1 MSERRSP
8 SADSARLDRLERRLR
23 WTQGVALVAGLGL
36 FAAVMLGGTG
46 LGGGA
51 AGPRQ
56 GAYGPSG
63 PADTLQ
69 ARVLEIVDAEG
80 RPRVVLGAPL
90 PAPAP
95 SVERTAPMAG
105 LAIFDT
111 SRHERFGTGLQPD
124 GRMVMGFDAPPGVG
138 SGGNPERINLVA
150 NSDGTAFI
158 RLLGQD
164 SFLESLY
171 RLNSAGEAEL
181 QFLEVTPDS
190 VLRRRYSFEGTE
202 VLRQGR

>member
-8 SADSARLDRLERRLR
+8 SADPARLDRLERQLR

-36 FAAVMLGGTG
+36 LAVVMLGGTG

-51 AGPRQ
+51 EPQ
-56 GAYGPSG
+56 WVHGASG

-164 SFLESLY
+164 SFLKSLY